1 MIIIVPRTCWTEM
14 TWRYIGG
21 QERELLSS
29 SLSASS
35 VGLVSAD
42 CSTLPSYDI
51 ADPIEVFAKV
61 RYFVLAC
68 LVGFRSPSIFKS
80 M

>member
-14 TWRYIGG
+14 AWWYIGG
-21 QERELLSS
+21 QKSELLSS
-29 SLSASS
+29 FVSASNI
-35 VGLVSAD
+35 GLVSAD
-42 CSTLPSYDI
+42 CSTLSSYDI
-51 ADPIEVFAKV
+51 TDPIKVFAKV

-68 LVGFRSPSIFKS
+68 LVGFRSPAIFKV